1 MCRGLNTSSD
11 TFKQPESPKASHGDI
26 ICIISYKKGVNHT
39 NKCKTE
45 KTTHLQPHFHL
56 HHHCLLHVQVPS
68 LSLALFFSLSPS
80 LSLACPLT
88 HPCLLAH
95 PHLQADPQDL
105 RAKSHGPTLVQH
117 VGRAEHTSMSHA

>member
-68 LSLALFFSLSPS
+68 LSLALFLSPS
-80 LSLACPLT
+80 PPPPLSLACPLT
-88 HPCLLAH
+88 HPCLLEH
-95 PHLQADPQDL
+95 PHLPADPPDFK
-105 RAKSHGPTLVQH
+105 AKSPGPHLVH
-117 VGRAEHTSMSHA
+117 HFGTRNNS

>member
-45 KTTHLQPHFHL
+45 KATHLQPHFHL

-68 LSLALFFSLSPS
+68 LSLA
-80 LSLACPLT
+80 CPLT
-88 HPCLLAH
+88 HPCLLEH
-95 PHLQADPQDL
+95 PHIQVDPQDL
-105 RAKSHGPTLVQH
+105 RAKSQPGSPFGKSSTYINGV
-117 VGRAEHTSMSHA
+117 